1 MGETRDDELA
11 EDFVARRPEALEAAY
26 RAYASTLY
34 SVARHVL
41 GSDSDAQDCVHDALL
56 RVWGRPGTYRP
67 ERGSLRTFLSVCVRN
82 EAIGRKREAAR
93 HFHIEQR
100 AALAEPEQPYEI
112 EIEDPVD
119 RARLHEALAKLPSEQ
134 RQALELAY
142 FRYLSH
148 TQIAEKLGVPL
159 GTIKSRLAMGL
170 RKLQNALPVPSA
182 STL

>member
-1 MGETRDDELA
+1 MTDEELA
-11 EDFVARRPEALEAAY
+11 ENFVARRPEALEEAY

-41 GSDSDAQDCVHDALL
+41 GNDSDAQDCVHDALL
-56 RVWGRPGTYRP
+56 RVWGRPGAYSP
-67 ERGSLRTFLSVCVRN
+67 ERGSLRAFLSVCVRN

-93 HFHIEQR
+93 HFLIEQR
-100 AALAEPEQPYEI
+100 MAATQPEQPYEL
-112 EIEDPVD
+112 EVADPID
-119 RARLHEALAKLPSEQ
+119 RARLHAALGTLPTEQ

-170 RKLQNALPVPSA
+170 RKLQNTLPAQPA
-182 STL
+182 GTL